1 MASSMAAETSSV
13 LRAPPSLHILYYE
26 LGDGGGVLLADV
38 MLNFLVKL
46 LELPAMHAKRQQ
58 LAAQFFLYCQD
69 GSSAAAEMDTPVTKF
84 SSNSTFFRE
93 DQQQHEGRQQHEL
106 HRRAWSVGD
115 RARAQPW

>member
-69 GSSAAAEMDTPVTKF
+69 G
-84 SSNSTFFRE
+84 RE
-93 DQQQHEGRQQHEL
+93 EQHQQKRIQQQQYPCFSEL
-106 HRRAWSVGD
+106 N
-115 RARAQPW
+115 

>member
-69 GSSAAAEMDTPVTKF
+69 GSRKYQHKSSTKC
-84 SSNSTFFRE
+84 SNGY
-93 DQQQHEGRQQHEL
+93 QQT
-106 HRRAWSVGD
+106 D
-115 RARAQPW
+115 